1 MKLLLIFISLFALGN
16 MEQPLHVYTSEEIRL
31 DELAKLDELGNTGN
45 DKKKAVDPK
54 KENTAND
61 KEEAVDPKK
70 ENTGYDKK
78 KAVDLEEENTEEA
91 VGTKEENTGYDKEEA
106 VDPTGDNTGDDKKE
120 VIDFKEENTG
130 HKILIIIVHCLDH
143 SILYQQ
149 RDFQRR
155 AKKFPI
161 QRGGAGGQDA
171 VPLAPDRVRE

>member
-1 MKLLLIFISLFALGN
+1 MKLFLVLTSLFALGN

-54 KENTAND
+54 KENTGNDKKKAVDPRKENTGND
-61 KEEAVDPKK
+61 KEEAVDPEKK
-70 ENTGYDKK
+70 NTGYDKK

-91 VGTKEENTGYDKEEA
+91 V
-106 VDPTGDNTGDDKKE
+106 DPTEDNTGDDKKG

>member
-1 MKLLLIFISLFALGN
+1 
-16 MEQPLHVYTSEEIRL
+16 MEQPLHVYTSKEIRL

-54 KENTAND
+54 KENTGNDKKKAVDPRKENTGND
-61 KEEAVDPKK
+61 KEEAVDPEKK
-70 ENTGYDKK
+70 NTGYDKK

-106 VDPTGDNTGDDKKE
+106 VDPTGDNTGDDKKG

>member
-1 MKLLLIFISLFALGN
+1 

-54 KENTAND
+54 KENTGNDKKKAVDPRKENTGND
-61 KEEAVDPKK
+61 KEEAVDPEKK
-70 ENTGYDKK
+70 NTGYKK

-106 VDPTGDNTGDDKKE
+106 VDPTGDNTGDDKKG

-155 AKKFPI
+155 AKKFPV